1 MYLEV
6 QGITT
11 WSFWVAA
18 GKGSARPSR
27 LGVSCRD
34 RKLITMALASC
45 PGEAWAEED
54 FWDGHKHGDPLD
66 ERKTPAMCL
75 A

>member
-1 MYLEV
+1 M
-6 QGITT
+6 I
-11 WSFWVAA
+11 
-18 GKGSARPSR
+18 
-27 LGVSCRD
+27 
-34 RKLITMALASC
+34 MALASS

-54 FWDGHKHGDPLD
+54 FWDGHKLGDPLD